1 MAYLNGEARA
11 RLDAF
16 KAVMVKHAR
25 LQEIDADLSLAIE
38 EHADSTHVLLC
49 GPGGVGKSTVLKGV
63 TERFTREEP
72 NRAVVPIVLLEPI
85 PSDSGP
91 YVRLDYYRQVVAALK
106 GHILVKELYV
116 NVAPLMTAPKSA
128 RVRADSTEWL
138 DMREAAE
145 QALIRAH
152 VNAVLLDEGHRLM
165 QGGGRYTTDEQL
177 EWLKSLTNRTN
188 VLHVLAGP
196 YELFRFR
203 NTRGQLARRGRDLH
217 FARYHVERADELKE
231 FVAAVKYLL
240 ERVPLEVDLNTLL
253 RRWRWFAEGSVGC
266 IGNLKTWL
274 VDAVAATLAQGGT
287 RLTEAMLTR
296 TMPHPAKRVSLELD
310 AREGEHQVE
319 TSTSDSVKQ
328 LQVLLGKPGKAGN
341 GKAPSQTE
349 KMPGLPRH
357 AQTEQAARS
366 VPPTKSLPQV
376 APKPTKAR
384 VGERRPGR
392 DPVGETSATP
402 TRRASGCAFSG
413 KIELLARQM
422 EADAVFQVECPACLA
437 VREIHPKGDSVM
449 FSWHVKR
456 VTTTPHHGR
465 RWVMR
470 GSIWELAD

>member
-1 MAYLNGEARA
+1 MAYFTAEARA

-25 LQEIDADLSLAIE
+25 LSEIDADLSLAIE

-106 GHILVKELYV
+106 GHILVKEIYV
-116 NVAPLMTAPKSA
+116 NVAHLMTTPKSA

-152 VNAVLLDEGHRLM
+152 VKAVLLDEGHRLM

-217 FARYHVERADELKE
+217 FARYHVERADERKG

-240 ERVPLEVDLNTLL
+240 ERVPLEVDLNALL

-287 RLTEAMLTR
+287 RLTEAVLTR

-319 TSTSDSVKQ
+319 IVTLDSVKQ

-341 GKAPSQTE
+341 GKATT
-349 KMPGLPRH
+349 GLPHH
-357 AQTEQAARS
+357 AQTEQAVGS
-366 VPPTKSLPQV
+366 VPASTSLPQV
-376 APKPTKAR
+376 APKPSKAR
-384 VGERRPGR
+384 VGERRPKR
-392 DPVGETSATP
+392 DPVGEASATP
-402 TRRASGCAFSG
+402 TRTSTGCAFSG

-422 EADAVFQVECPACLA
+422 EAEAVFHVECPECLA

-456 VTTTPHHGR
+456 VTITPHHGK
-465 RWVMR
+465 RWVRR
-470 GSIWELAD
+470 GNIWELAD

>member
-1 MAYLNGEARA
+1 MAYLTGEARVQ
-11 RLDAF
+11 LDAF

-25 LQEIDADLSLAIE
+25 LSEVDAALQLLIE

-72 NRAVVPIVLLEPI
+72 NGAVVPIVLLEPI
-85 PSDSGP
+85 PSDTGP
-91 YVRLDYYRQVVAALK
+91 YVRLDYYRQIVNALK

-116 NVAPLMTAPKSA
+116 NVAHLVTAPKSA
-128 RVRADSTEWL
+128 RVRQDSTEWL

-152 VNAVLLDEGHRLM
+152 VKAVLLDEGHRLM

-217 FARYHVERADELKE
+217 FARYHVERADERKE

-240 ERVPLEVDLNTLL
+240 ERVPLSCDLNALL

-274 VDAVAATLAQGGT
+274 VDAVAATLAEGGT

-319 TSTSDSVKQ
+319 ANTTDSAKQ

-341 GKAPSQTE
+341 GKAPSQME
-349 KMPGLPRH
+349 EMPGLQHR
-357 AQTEQAARS
+357 AQAEQAAES
-366 VPPTKSLPQV
+366 VPASKTLPQV
-376 APKPTKAR
+376 APKPAKAR
-384 VGERRPGR
+384 VGQRSPRR
-392 DPVGETSATP
+392 DPIGETSALSVRTAIGCTFTEVIAVTP
-402 TRRASGCAFSG
+402 S
-413 KIELLARQM
+413 QM
-422 EADAVFQVECPACLA
+422 EEVEVSRFECPTCLA
-437 VREIHPKGDSVM
+437 VREIHPKGETM
-449 FSWHVKR
+449 KFPWHQKR
-456 VTTTPHHGR
+456 VTNTPNHVI
-465 RWVMR
+465 RWVKR
-470 GSIWELAD
+470 ESGWSLSE

>member
-1 MAYLNGEARA
+1 MAYLTGEARA

-25 LQEIDADLSLAIE
+25 LSEIDADLCLAIE

-63 TERFTREEP
+63 TERFTKEDT
-72 NRAVVPIVLLEPI
+72 NRAVVPIVYLEPI

-91 YVRLDYYRQVVAALK
+91 YVRLDYYRQIVNALK
-106 GHILVKELYV
+106 GHILVKEVYV
-116 NVAPLMTAPKSA
+116 NVAPLVTAPKSA

-152 VNAVLLDEGHRLM
+152 VKAVLLDEGHRLM

-217 FARYHVERADELKE
+217 FARYHVERLDERKE

-240 ERVPLEVDLNTLL
+240 EPVPLEVDLNALL

-287 RLTEAMLTR
+287 HLTEAMLTR
-296 TMPHPAKRVSLELD
+296 TMPHPSKRLSLELD

-319 TSTSDSVKQ
+319 TIMSDSVQQ
-328 LQVLLGKPGKAGN
+328 LRALLGKPGKAGN
-341 GKAPSQTE
+341 GKGMPSMGGQVAG
-349 KMPGLPRH
+349 PLH
-357 AQTEQAARS
+357 QAEPAAS
-366 VPPTKSLPQV
+366 VPTSNPRSAVTL
-376 APKPTKAR
+376 KPTKTR
-384 VGERRPGR
+384 VGQRSPGR
-392 DPVGETSATP
+392 DPVGEVGVPSVRTAMGCPFTDVIAVTP
-402 TRRASGCAFSG
+402 S
-413 KIELLARQM
+413 QM
-422 EADAVFQVECPACLA
+422 EAATCSRVECPTCLA
-437 VREIHPKGDSVM
+437 TRELHPKGESVK
-449 FSWHVKR
+449 FPWHPKRTTSTPNHGKRWVKR
-456 VTTTPHHGR
+456 AGP
-465 RWVMR
+465 
-470 GSIWELAD
+470 WELVD